1 MSMTNI
7 CDVCGRPFRPKRAD
21 AKTCSAACRKAL
33 SRSIEKGNV
42 DSPPR
47 RARVQPEQSGL
58 PALASYVAPPVT
70 HQAVNVTSMP
80 GKAEAV
86 SVTTDSPQRPT
97 FNRNVT
103 PHDGDEI
110 DPPFREW
117 VKGITNS
124 LPFTVINT
132 TPHKDK
138 GRVMYEAGMHYSWLK
153 VCGHITQGEIL
164 VMDVMPE
171 LTRSRRDDGM
181 WHIAR
186 VTLDGVPVVHA
197 TYLAGAAPTSARPA
211 PVAPVDDAAVATNT
225 PPAAPA
231 PAPVVPVDEPVEP
244 VLPPLIVPDDGEVY
258 NTVAPVAPIV
268 VDADAAL
275 ASILGMTQTFHWS
288 GMVEPVTLDIPD
300 GYRLMPPAAPEGRI
314 DPIRPEGRRMV
325 ANPVKSRYWETGNLH
340 LYLMDDI
347 AGMVVDVA
355 KPSGHHEADALRREE
370 YAQMAYDLGLWQGG
384 YLIMDSDALW
394 DTWQP
399 NSGWKLEV
407 KQDADAPD
415 KCGRVWLC
423 ATVPDK
429 PTSPPEPPE
438 PPNNAPG
445 GGAAKCDTD
454 SLDKLDNKC
463 DTTTTSGGTG
473 KGKKPARGVQVRP
486 FAEANTWQG
495 HYLNLHGVRLASA
508 TAHSNRAAMLARY
521 APATPITTTQPTT
534 SARPR
539 AGKA

>member
-1 MSMTNI
+1 
-7 CDVCGRPFRPKRAD
+7 
-21 AKTCSAACRKAL
+21 
-33 SRSIEKGNV
+33 
-42 DSPPR
+42 
-47 RARVQPEQSGL
+47 
-58 PALASYVAPPVT
+58 
-70 HQAVNVTSMP
+70 MP

-124 LPFTVINT
+124 LPVTVINT

-325 ANPVKSRYWETGNLH
+325 ANPVKSRYWETGN
-340 LYLMDDI
+340 
-347 AGMVVDVA
+347 
-355 KPSGHHEADALRREE
+355 
-370 YAQMAYDLGLWQGG
+370 
-384 YLIMDSDALW
+384 
-394 DTWQP
+394 
-399 NSGWKLEV
+399 
-407 KQDADAPD
+407 AP
-415 KCGRVWLC
+415 
-423 ATVPDK
+423 VP
-429 PTSPPEPPE
+429 
-438 PPNNAPG
+438 
-445 GGAAKCDTD
+445 
-454 SLDKLDNKC
+454 
-463 DTTTTSGGTG
+463 
-473 KGKKPARGVQVRP
+473 
-486 FAEANTWQG
+486 
-495 HYLNLHGVRLASA
+495 HG
-508 TAHSNRAAMLARY
+508 
-521 APATPITTTQPTT
+521 
-534 SARPR
+534 
-539 AGKA
+539 